1 MSKEK
6 KATVEVNP
14 ADYGIDEET
23 AKRGAAVA
31 KCKPS
36 QVIGYREYGTKATVV
51 VHTDTGVEKVEGD
64 VPATK
69 AQGK

>member
-6 KATVEVNP
+6 KTTVEVNP

-23 AKRGAAVA
+23 AKRGATVA

-36 QVIGYREYGTKATVV
+36 QVIGYRERGTRATVV

-64 VPATK
+64 VPAAKVQTK
-69 AQGK
+69 

>member
-1 MSKEK
+1 M
-6 KATVEVNP
+6 
-14 ADYGIDEET
+14 
-23 AKRGAAVA
+23 
-31 KCKPS
+31 
-36 QVIGYREYGTKATVV
+36 IGYREYGTKATVV